1 MKNGASKEK
10 AESQAKPALH
20 NNILDYV
27 ATLGVN
33 MQLKDLFFNH
43 LTKGLMGRVLVY
55 CSCCLE
61 NEVCAT
67 KAQSS
72 TFNLLC

>member
-1 MKNGASKEK
+1 MVHLKKK
-10 AESQAKPALH
+10 QRAKPSQPY
-20 NNILDYV
+20 ITTYWT
-27 ATLGVN
+27 TLGVN